1 MLPLRTMGKDSPSDP
16 ENARRIH
23 TSLHDAGSEVS
34 LSSVDLPPPRRRSTQ
49 HSDILPTNSTSEPHH
64 AFSPHVLFLLMPA
77 SIFGVLMRLGL
88 VALTTYN
95 GQSVF
100 SLAYVQG
107 LGCFVMGIGI
117 ALKEPL
123 GELYPPLYAAL
134 TTGFCGSV
142 TTFSSWQL
150 DVFNSWINSNDA
162 DHSALRNFIDG
173 TGKSVFTLLISI
185 SSVLFGSYIGRIIHP
200 HLPTISSPSRPVRYA
215 ISIVSV
221 LIYAATLP
229 AFFLLPASYRHQATA
244 ALLFAFPGTLTR
256 YTLSILLNPLLTEF
270 PLGTFAANSA
280 GSGLLAALHV
290 IQSIA
295 SKPLS
300 PKGCSIVQGLD
311 DGYCGCLTTIST
323 FAVEVRGLRGWERLR
338 YVLMSWGVGQL
349 LFLVIMGPSL
359 LSGNVKKEVMC
370 KFD

>member
-1 MLPLRTMGKDSPSDP
+1 MIPLRTMGKDSPSDP
-16 ENARRIH
+16 ENARRVH
-23 TSLHDAGSEVS
+23 TSVHDAGSEVS

-77 SIFGVLMRLGL
+77 SIFGVLVRLGL

-107 LGCFVMGIGI
+107 FGCFVMGIGI
-117 ALKEPL
+117 TLKEPL
-123 GELYPPLYAAL
+123 GELYPPLYTAL

-162 DHSALRNFIDG
+162 EHSALRNFIDG
-173 TGKSVFTLLISI
+173 LGKSAFTALNFHIICALWVIHRSNNPST
-185 SSVLFGSYIGRIIHP
+185 SSHNLVS
-200 HLPTISSPSRPVRYA
+200 SRPVRYA

-270 PLGTFAANSA
+270 PLAN
-280 GSGLLAALHV
+280 HCH
-290 IQSIA
+290 
-295 SKPLS
+295 PN
-300 PKGCSIVQGLD
+300 GCSIIQGLD